1 MRYVF
6 GAIDQ
11 MTAQIDAK
19 QATLNGKLD
28 ELKQIIAPLVA
39 DWEGAASESYQD
51 KQRQWDTAALELNQ
65 VLESVGNAVGQGN
78 ADMQAREAANRGMF
92 A

>member
-11 MTAQIDAK
+11 VTAQIDAK
-19 QATLNGKLD
+19 QATLNSKLD
-28 ELKQIIAPLVA
+28 ELRQIISPLVA
-39 DWEGAASESYQD
+39 EWEGTASESYQD
-51 KQRQWDTAALELNQ
+51 KQRQWDSAALELNQ
-65 VLESVGNAVGQGN
+65 VLEAVGSAVGQGN
-78 ADMQAREAANRGMF
+78 ANMQAREAANRGMF

>member
-11 MTAQIDAK
+11 VSAQIDAK
-19 QATLNGKLD
+19 QAALNAKLD
-28 ELKQIIAPLVA
+28 ELRQIISPLVA

-51 KQRQWDTAALELNQ
+51 KQRQWDSAALELNQ
-65 VLESVGNAVGQGN
+65 MLEQVGTAVSRGN

-92 A
+92 V

>member
-6 GAIDQ
+6 GAIDEVK
-11 MTAQIDAK
+11 AQIDVK

-28 ELKQIIAPLVA
+28 ELKSIIAPLVA
-39 DWEGAASESYQD
+39 DWEGSASDSYQD
-51 KQRQWDTAALELNQ
+51 KQRQWDSAAAELNQ
-65 VLESVGNAVGQGN
+65 VLNTIGTAVGQGN

>member
-11 MTAQIDAK
+11 VTGQINAK
-19 QATLNGKLD
+19 QATLNSKLD
-28 ELKQIIAPLVA
+28 ELRHVISPLVA

-51 KQRQWDTAALELNQ
+51 KQRQWDSAALELNH
-65 VLESVGNAVGQGN
+65 VLESVGRAVGQGN